1 MNTSWQI
8 YEIMGCIYAGL
19 ILGAVYAAFDFLRI
33 ICRFGKVMGFITD
46 IIYVLVCIIFS
57 AFALY
62 NLTYMRVALYHVV
75 SIIAGIFTYV
85 GSVHRTGIILV
96 RSEE

>member
-33 ICRFGKVMGFITD
+33 LCKFGKVMRAFSD
-46 IIYVLVCIIFS
+46 IVYVLVCIVFS

-62 NLTYMRVALYHVV
+62 NLTYMRVALYHII
-75 SIIAGIFTYV
+75 SIIAGIFIYV
-85 GSVHRTGIILV
+85 GNVHKKIFRY
-96 RSEE
+96 